1 MLRQD
6 GKRHDLQCASMC
18 GSKVNLGRA
27 TFVVCLQEPRC
38 TQTPGVSG
46 LKTGKVKFRPRGTQI
61 ISDIFGIGQKFS
73 RHDGA
78 NRVAATVFGA
88 GVARTV
94 AEKPG

>member
-6 GKRHDLQCASMC
+6 GKRNDLQRAPMS
-18 GSKVNLGRA
+18 GGKVNLGRA

-38 TQTPGVSG
+38 AQTPRVSG
-46 LKTGKVKFRPRGTQI
+46 LKAGKVKLRSGGAQI
-61 ISDIFGIGQKFS
+61 ISNIFGISQKLG

-78 NRVAATVFGA
+78 NRMTATIFGA

>member
-6 GKRHDLQCASMC
+6 GKRNDLQCASVC

-38 TQTPGVSG
+38 AQTPRVSG
-46 LKTGKVKFRPRGTQI
+46 LKAGKVKLRSGGAQI
-61 ISDIFGIGQKFS
+61 ISNIFGIGQKLG
-73 RHDGA
+73 RHNGA
-78 NRVAATVFGA
+78 NRVATTILGA
-88 GVARTV
+88 GIARTV